1 MKQCAAYSIYAV
13 YFVVDQKRIT
23 VDGSLHIQ
31 TARSKRKC
39 NRPRPENGYLFVL
52 KYKQLFLNI
61 FCFPVLFSSRSF
73 FHAMPRA
80 SFLVEDP
87 EIVQIKCLQQTG

>member
-52 KYKQLFLNI
+52 KYKQII
-61 FCFPVLFSSRSF
+61 FKHFLFSCSLFISF
-73 FHAMPRA
+73 FFPRNA
-80 SFLVEDP
+80 SR
-87 EIVQIKCLQQTG
+87 IISR